1 MLISLF
7 VMVFLGM
14 DLMLVLIFS
23 SAVVLASSNLLYGSG
38 IPWEV
43 ITQHMYSGIDTFT
56 FTAIPLF
63 VLAGELMSKGGI
75 TDRLINLSHSV
86 VGHLRGSLG
95 HTSVL
100 LNMLM
105 AGVSGSAVADA
116 TATGSIMIPAM
127 KKDGYPPE
135 KSAAIIAGSA
145 TIGPVIPPGIT
156 FIVLGGVAEISV
168 GALFLS
174 GIIPGILLGLAMM
187 VHISMYAKKHDFPTH
202 KRESFKNILRSFKA
216 AILPLILPV
225 IILGSIILGIASP
238 TESAALGVL
247 YALILCLFVYKSLN
261 LKKIFEAF
269 LDSILSSGLIML
281 IVGAGSA
288 FGWIATYNNIDNLFK
303 SIILDVSTSPIIVM
317 FIIVFLLLILGTV
330 IEVNPIILLVTPIIY
345 PILPELGIDPIHFG
359 SIMVIT
365 LTTALITPPVG
376 INLFITSAIAEVPIL
391 SVAKAVIPFWVIIM
405 GVVSLMIIFPQIAL
419 FIPNLFN

>member
-1 MLISLF
+1 
-7 VMVFLGM
+7 
-14 DLMLVLIFS
+14 
-23 SAVVLASSNLLYGSG
+23 
-38 IPWEV
+38 
-43 ITQHMYSGIDTFT
+43 
-56 FTAIPLF
+56 
-63 VLAGELMSKGGI
+63 
-75 TDRLINLSHSV
+75 
-86 VGHLRGSLG
+86 
-95 HTSVL
+95 
-100 LNMLM
+100 
-105 AGVSGSAVADA
+105 
-116 TATGSIMIPAM
+116 
-127 KKDGYPPE
+127 
-135 KSAAIIAGSA
+135 
-145 TIGPVIPPGIT
+145 
-156 FIVLGGVAEISV
+156 
-168 GALFLS
+168 
-174 GIIPGILLGLAMM
+174 
-187 VHISMYAKKHDFPTH
+187 
-202 KRESFKNILRSFKA
+202 RESLKNILRSFKA
-216 AILPLILPV
+216 VILPLILPV

-376 INLFITSAIAEVPIL
+376 INLFNTSSIAVVSIL
-391 SVAKAVIPFWVIIM
+391 TVTKAVIPFLVIIM

-419 FIPNLFN
+419 FILNLFN